1 MTERSE
7 MEAAIEAVLF
17 VSSEPVPRERLAEIF
32 DEGDREAAREAIEA
46 VIARY
51 GGGRAGDGAVGGEG
65 GEGFEG
71 GAGGERGAA
80 ADDGG
85 IGGGRGVFIEE
96 VAGGVRLVTR
106 PEMNPWLRRF
116 FEVTGASKL
125 SMAAIE
131 TLAIIAYRQP
141 VTAPEVQELRSVSPA
156 GVIKTLLERRMVRIA
171 GRKEV
176 VGRPFLYTT
185 TREFLVHFGLK
196 SLKDLPPLEELD
208 DALDEAGDGLGEP
221 PPPEAGLEAGPG
233 VDREERILRN
243 VAAIEE
249 ADEAREDGEA
259 GEGEAAPEGRRA
271 GGAPAA
277 EAARALGRPVPVG
290 SADALQEADSLQ
302 EADPRQKAARG
313 AGVEPPPA
321 ASAADDRASDE
332 EIQEDRESEEP

>member
-1 MTERSE
+1 MTERAE

-32 DEGDREAAREAIEA
+32 DPGDREAAAEAIAA

-51 GGGRAGDGAVGGEG
+51 QPEG
-65 GEGFEG
+65 G
-71 GAGGERGAA
+71 
-80 ADDGG
+80 DDG
-85 IGGGRGVFIEE
+85 GGGRGVFVEE

-116 FEVTGASKL
+116 FEVTGSQKL

-141 VTAPEVQELRSVSPA
+141 MTAPEVQELR
-156 GVIKTLLERRMVRIA
+156 GVGSSGVVKTLLERRMIRIA

-176 VGRPFLYTT
+176 VGRPFLYCT

-196 SLKDLPPLEELD
+196 SLKDLPPLED
-208 DALDEAGDGLGEP
+208 LDEALEEAGGEVAGEP

-233 VDREERILRN
+233 VDREERILRS

-249 ADEAREDGEA
+249 ADEEGGEA
-259 GEGEAAPEGRRA
+259 AGFEAEGEAAEGARAEEEPEGEEA
-271 GGAPAA
+271 EPA
-277 EAARALGRPVPVG
+277 EAAARA
-290 SADALQEADSLQ
+290 SAEALQEA
-302 EADPRQKAARG
+302 ARG
-313 AGVEPPPA
+313 VGVEPRRAPGTD
-321 ASAADDRASDE
+321 SADD
-332 EIQEDRESEEP
+332 EPEGEPS

>member
-1 MTERSE
+1 MTDRAE

-32 DEGDREAAREAIEA
+32 DEADRAEAAAAIEA

-51 GGGRAGDGAVGGEG
+51 RGDEGGDGSAAGGGDGPA
-65 GEGFEG
+65 
-71 GAGGERGAA
+71 
-80 ADDGG
+80 
-85 IGGGRGVFIEE
+85 GRGVFVEE

-116 FEVTGASKL
+116 FEVTGAQKL

-141 VTAPEVQELRSVSPA
+141 VTAPEVQELRSVSPS
-156 GVIKTLLERRMVRIA
+156 GVIKTLLERRMIRIA

-176 VGRPFLYTT
+176 VGRPFLYCT

-208 DALDEAGDGLGEP
+208 EALEEAGGGELAEP
-221 PPPEAGLEAGPG
+221 PPPEPGLGAGPG
-233 VDREERILRN
+233 EDREERILRS

-249 ADEAREDGEA
+249 AE
-259 GEGEAAPEGRRA
+259 EGEEGDE
-271 GGAPAA
+271 GEPAA
-277 EAARALGRPVPVG
+277 ESAGEEEAPGEPPRRPVGVE
-290 SADALQEADSLQ
+290 SADALQEAARDAGPGPADGGESAGGGAPAE
-302 EADPRQKAARG
+302 EA
-313 AGVEPPPA
+313 PPDEAEPA
-321 ASAADDRASDE
+321 ADLAAEPESDRS
-332 EIQEDRESEEP
+332 